1 MAAKLLSISLLAF
14 AKLGFAAHEY
24 SDNDWAHN
32 HDFVIKDLAPI
43 WFFSDGACY
52 PQAAEINGQQTN
64 GNGASG
70 CGVPAGSHLDSGCQS
85 PGQWRGAGTQGT
97 SFPTYWTTTDCNDG
111 TRRVCYDIYF
121 RHDSGHESDWE
132 YACVVLSR
140 ASNGLWF
147 RNGIILEEDPNQAYI
162 SWGDLETWDDGQSF
176 TDGGKRNGNH
186 AMIYSAKFHHTMFA
200 HQYTGLGKNNCAT
213 TVSEMFRNNDFYWP
227 AANNLQPGT
236 NIPRNWNW
244 GKAASNPQA
253 LASSV
258 CGYHPF

>member
-1 MAAKLLSISLLAF
+1 MVYGSVTVLSWKRIPIRLISLGVTWRPGMTGKFTSTL
-14 AKLGFAAHEY
+14 
-24 SDNDWAHN
+24 NM
-32 HDFVIKDLAPI
+32 DFN
-43 WFFSDGACY
+43 
-52 PQAAEINGQQTN
+52 AE
-64 GNGASG
+64 
-70 CGVPAGSHLDSGCQS
+70 
-85 PGQWRGAGTQGT
+85 
-97 SFPTYWTTTDCNDG
+97 
-111 TRRVCYDIYF
+111 
-121 RHDSGHESDWE
+121 
-132 YACVVLSR
+132 
-140 ASNGLWF
+140 SNC
-147 RNGIILEEDPNQAYI
+147 RYR
-162 SWGDLETWDDGQSF
+162 QSF